1 MITTFVESQTG
12 ERRNFYVTAEDPAGD
27 WSDPIWL
34 EGAPGIDPSFFF
46 DDDGTCYFTANR
58 QPPSGQ
64 QYPKHMEIWLQ
75 EVDLEHGKL
84 VGDRY
89 SLWDGALK
97 QIHAQEAPHIYKR
110 NGYYYLIIAEGGTG
124 HTHSVTVARS
134 KTITGPY
141 ENCKLNPILT
151 HRHLGRDYPIVN
163 VGHADIVETQD
174 GEWWMVALAS
184 RPYGGYYRNLG
195 RETFLVPF
203 RWEDDWPL
211 VNPGKGIIEIESK
224 RPSLPEHRWPT
235 SPACDHFES
244 TDLDQCWNFI
254 RTPHGEFWSLT
265 ERPGY
270 LRLKLKPE
278 TINTETN
285 PSFIG
290 RRQQHLSFA
299 ARCALEFHPSQEQE
313 VAGIVLLQNHNFQ
326 YRVELSHSNKKR
338 TLQLIKRDDGNE
350 TLLAQ
355 ALLPESEKLYLKVEA
370 IEQDYHFYYAT
381 AAEQWE
387 TLKEYVD
394 GRILSTDV
402 AGGFVGSY
410 IGMYASSQGKE
421 SESVADFDWFEYR
434 EI

>member
-1 MITTFVESQTG
+1 M
-12 ERRNFYVTAEDPAGD
+12 
-27 WSDPIWL
+27 
-34 EGAPGIDPSFFF
+34 
-46 DDDGTCYFTANR
+46 
-58 QPPSGQ
+58 
-64 QYPKHMEIWLQ
+64 
-75 EVDLEHGKL
+75 
-84 VGDRY
+84 
-89 SLWDGALK
+89 
-97 QIHAQEAPHIYKR
+97 
-110 NGYYYLIIAEGGTG
+110 
-124 HTHSVTVARS
+124 
-134 KTITGPY
+134 
-141 ENCKLNPILT
+141 
-151 HRHLGRDYPIVN
+151 
-163 VGHADIVETQD
+163 
-174 GEWWMVALAS
+174 
-184 RPYGGYYRNLG
+184 
-195 RETFLVPF
+195 PF